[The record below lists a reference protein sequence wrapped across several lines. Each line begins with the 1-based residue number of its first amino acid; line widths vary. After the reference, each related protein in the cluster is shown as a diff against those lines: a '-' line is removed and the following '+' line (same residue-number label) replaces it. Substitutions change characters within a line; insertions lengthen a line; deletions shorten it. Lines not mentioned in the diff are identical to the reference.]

1 MKKKISDLKRVLQQF
16 SLIAQ
21 QLLQENNELKKKCSD
36 QQSDLKQ
43 IRLDNSDLERDLG
56 KLRGEYN
63 SLLSECESLRKKAEQ
78 KEQVKKKKEELIQEN
93 SNLRSQVEKLET
105 RVRELEDRIKQKDEK
120 FYTSISGMLETIQ
133 QRCDDNGVMVSGIKI
148 QINGLSSTQTSDMP
162 PEVIE
167 KLQDEEMTE
176 SDMQDHTNEN
186 NGSTDNEPLEIPSNH
201 DDAKSTEPNDEN
213 DTSSSGGFNF
223 GGDF

>member
-21 QLLQENNELKKKCSD
+21 QLLQENNELKQKCSD
-36 QQSDLKQ
+36 QQSDIKQ
-43 IRLDNSDLERDLG
+43 LRLDNSDLERNIG

-63 SLLSECESLRKKAEQ
+63 SLSSECDSLRKKAEQ

-93 SNLRSQVEKLET
+93 SDLRSQVEKLEKK
-105 RVRELEDRIKQKDEK
+105 VRELEERIKQKDEN

-133 QRCDDNGVMVSGIKI
+133 QRCDDNGMMVSGIKS
-148 QINGLSSTQTSDMP
+148 QINGLSPVQTSNTP
-162 PEVIE
+162 PEAIE
-167 KLQDEEMTE
+167 KSQDEEMTE
-176 SDMQDHTNEN
+176 SDMQDHANEN
-186 NGSTDNEPLEIPSNH
+186 NDRTDDESLDMPANH
-201 DDAKSTEPNDEN
+201 GDPESTESK
-213 DTSSSGGFNF
+213 DTSSSGGFNY